1 VTFLLLVFGE
11 IVPKSFA
18 TKNASFI
25 AISVAPVYKF
35 LMWLLYPVII
45 LMEVIIKVFSGKGTV
60 EKVTDEEI
68 ESFID
73 M

>member
-1 VTFLLLVFGE
+1 MILVFGE

-18 TKNASFI
+18 TKNASSI
-25 AISVAPVYKF
+25 AVLVAPIYEF
-35 LMWLLYPVII
+35 LMFVFYPVII
-45 LMEVIIKVFSGKGTV
+45 FMELIIKLFSGKNKV